1 MTRRPACD
9 HRPARDRLPLPSD
22 LRQRALIEAQQQM
35 AATVGATLDLPKV
48 APRVLDLTV
57 KYIPCDSASLFL
69 RYGDEMR
76 VCAVYNLPAELIGV
90 DLNLSGPLLDETT
103 HSHAPVWLA
112 DAQNDSRFVFTP
124 HSEHIRGWL
133 AAPLV
138 IGERVIGQLAL
149 DSKQVDRFTADDAAF
164 LSGLARQAALA
175 LENAQLYGE
184 ATRRL
189 QQMAILNEIFSAAL
203 SAQDFDEIVRR
214 LLFAMK
220 RSLGYEMIDVF
231 MVSQTANGTVM
242 KLAATPQAVGGT
254 GRLVKWGEGIAGKA
268 ASQGRPLLVEDLNQ
282 SADYEFFTPD
292 MRSAISVPIRIGER
306 VIGVIEAQGRRP
318 AAFGDADVHL
328 LSIVAGQLAGALEN
342 ARLYTAE
349 RRRTEEMLA
358 LLDVAETVSSS
369 LNLPDMLNAAA
380 RRTIQVCRVDVC
392 LIFLLTEDGNH
403 FRFASRAATVET
415 STLADW
421 QMLTALLQT
430 NTLDKFPR
438 TFETLTLGQPRVID
452 VEAEA
457 GPLTQ
462 FLISSIHLRRM
473 LLVPLRISDRSLGMM
488 VLGNYDLKAQLD
500 EQQVRLAGAIGQQ
513 LAVAVENAHLYE
525 RSRETVEELS
535 QSLDQLRQTQ
545 AQLIQSAK
553 LAAVGQLAAGVAHEI
568 NNPLTTVA
576 GFSELVLR
584 DLPTENE
591 RMRGDMALILRE
603 AQRARNVVRRLLD
616 FARQSEPFRA
626 LANLN
631 DVVTETIILM
641 RHSAANQ
648 GALIVEE
655 YDPNLPWV
663 RLDINQFKQV
673 VINLISNAMQAM
685 SRGGKLTVTTGAE
698 SRDGVPGVWLK
709 VSDTGVGI
717 PPENLERIFEPFFT
731 TKPQGE
737 GTGLGLAVS
746 YGIIREHNGKIEV
759 ASTAGKGTT
768 FTVWVPS
775 EVKK

>member
-1 MTRRPACD
+1 MARRSP
-9 HRPARDRLPLPSD
+9 HDRLPLPSD
-22 LRQRALIEAQQQM
+22 QRQRALVEAQQQM

-48 APRVLDLTV
+48 AARVLDVTV
-57 KYIPCDSASLFL
+57 KYLPCDTATLFL

-76 VCAVYNLPAELIGV
+76 VCAVHNLPAELIGV
-90 DLNLSGPLLDETT
+90 DLNLSGPLLDELMEAR
-103 HSHAPVWLA
+103 APVWL
-112 DAQNDSRFVFTP
+112 DDVQTDSRFIYTP
-124 HSEHIRGWL
+124 HSGHIRGWL

-138 IGERVIGQLAL
+138 IGERVIGQISL
-149 DSKQVDRFTADDAAF
+149 DSTQVGRFAADDAAF
-164 LSGLARQAALA
+164 LSGLARQAAMA

-220 RSLGYEMIDVF
+220 RSLGYEIIDVF
-231 MVSQTANGTVM
+231 MINQTANGAVM
-242 KLAATPQAVGGT
+242 RLAAAGGT
-254 GRLVKWGEGIAGKA
+254 GRLIKWGEGIAGRTA
-268 ASQGRPLLVEDLNQ
+268 AQGRPLLVEDLGE
-282 SADYEFFTPD
+282 SAEYEALTPD
-292 MRSAISVPIRIGER
+292 MRSALSVPIRIGER
-306 VIGVIEAQGRRP
+306 VIGVIEAQSRRP

-369 LNLPDMLNAAA
+369 LNLPAMLNAAA
-380 RRTIQVCRVDVC
+380 RRTIQVCRVNVC
-392 LIFLLTEDGNH
+392 LIFLLTNEGRH
-403 FRFASRAATVET
+403 FRLASRAATVET

-421 QMLTALLQT
+421 QMLSALLQA

-438 TFETLTLGQPRVID
+438 TFQTLTLGQPRIID
-452 VEAEA
+452 VEEEA

-473 LLVPLRISDRSLGMM
+473 LFVPLRISDRSLGMM
-488 VLGNYDLKAQLD
+488 VLGNYDPKAGLD
-500 EQQVRLAGAIGQQ
+500 EQQVRLAGAIGRQ

-525 RSRETVEELS
+525 RSRQNVRELS
-535 QSLDQLRQTQ
+535 ASLDQLRQTQ

-584 DLPTENE
+584 DMPPENE
-591 RMRGDMALILRE
+591 RVRGDLALILRE

-616 FARQSEPFRA
+616 FARQSEPFSA
-626 LANLN
+626 PANLN
-631 DVVTETIILM
+631 EVVMETIALM

-648 GALIVEE
+648 GAFIVEE
-655 YDPNLPWV
+655 YDPRLPWA
-663 RLDINQFKQV
+663 RLDVNQFKQV

-685 SRGGKLTVTTGAE
+685 PRGGNLTVSTGVE
-698 SRDGVPGVWLK
+698 TRDGIPGVWLK

-717 PPENLERIFEPFFT
+717 APENLERIFEPFFT

-746 YGIIREHNGKIEV
+746 YGIIKEHNGRIEV
-759 ASTAGKGTT
+759 ASTVGKGTT

-775 EVKK
+775 ADEKK